1 MPTDTT
7 FGRRHA
13 QSTSHA
19 MRCSRHPHSTAAV
32 PFQSTATRWA
42 LYDEPDDGTPALGA
56 YDPKDP
62 NIPTFED
69 KMAKPAGFGGHSTAG
84 TFGSDRSGISRSTAK
99 LPCSFCHIICHAT
112 ISFVEARPALSMRN
126 IAHALSLQEV
136 QRQGR
141 RRRRP
146 EAVRLRPQDGRYGPL
161 M

>member
-1 MPTDTT
+1 MPTRT
-7 FGRRHA
+7 FGPRHA

-84 TFGSDRSGISRSTAK
+84 TFGSDRSAVPETSVFVLSHGLSCNDIIRRSPTGIVDAKHSSCFVAAGSSTTRQA
-99 LPCSFCHIICHAT
+99 S
-112 ISFVEARPALSMRN
+112 LSTRGGT
-126 IAHALSLQEV
+126 AET
-136 QRQGR
+136 
-141 RRRRP
+141 
-146 EAVRLRPQDGRYGPL
+146 
-161 M
+161 